1 MQSGIPSTPAINPR
15 PVPASRRRRRTLGL
29 CAHCHEPV
37 DVGDEYVR
45 LYRRAWHLDCALAAR
60 EPLAAQPPPGR
71 LSARSA

>member
-1 MQSGIPSTPAINPR
+1 
-15 PVPASRRRRRTLGL
+15 
-29 CAHCHEPV
+29 
-37 DVGDEYVR
+37 VGDEYVR